1 MRKASWPGPQSM
13 GHCSGMDRSALHA
26 ATMAA
31 AEISM
36 SRAVVAPDFTV
47 ADILMAHVLTSA
59 INHRW

>member
-1 MRKASWPGPQSM
+1 M